1 MVATA
6 VQAAKMAPLEAR
18 VVRVVATA
26 VEAVDGDLRL
36 ELGVVRVAAMAV
48 LGAVALAVAA
58 LELAV
63 ASADLVYKAA
73 SEVVAPAVDGEAF
86 SVVPVGLRD
95 KMKE

>member
-1 MVATA
+1 M
-6 VQAAKMAPLEAR
+6 
-18 VVRVVATA
+18 VRVVATA

-36 ELGVVRVAAMAV
+36 EVGVVRVAAMAV

-63 ASADLVYKAA
+63 ATADLVYKAA
-73 SEVVAPAVDGEAF
+73 SEVVAPAGDGEAF